1 VTWVLFDYGGVVS
14 HQPSRQD
21 RARLAAAAGAAVPAF
36 MQAYRHWRLAYD
48 LGELDAGAYWRQV
61 GRSLSRGYDDAEVA
75 QLTRLDRAAWTRLRA
90 GTVALIEDLSAA
102 GRPLAMLSNAPA
114 DLAAGIT
121 GQPVSANFR
130 HLMFSCQLKSA
141 KPHPGCY
148 RQALARI
155 EARADEVI
163 FVDDSA
169 ENVAAAAAVGLRAV
183 HFTAPARAR
192 AAITA
197 ELEAGV

>member
-48 LGELDAGAYWRQV
+48 LAELDAGGYWRQV

-75 QLTRLDRAAWTRLRA
+75 ELTRLDRAAWTRLRA
-90 GTVALIEDLSAA
+90 GTVTLIEDLSAA

-121 GQPVSANFR
+121 GQPVSASFR
-130 HLMFSCQLKSA
+130 HLMFSCELKSA
-141 KPHPGCY
+141 KPDQECY

-155 EARADEVI
+155 GARADEVI
-163 FVDDSA
+163 FVDDSS
-169 ENVAAAAAVGLRAV
+169 ENVAAAADLGLRAV
-183 HFTAPARAR
+183 HFTTPERAR
-192 AAITA
+192 AAVTA
-197 ELEAGV
+197 ELEGL